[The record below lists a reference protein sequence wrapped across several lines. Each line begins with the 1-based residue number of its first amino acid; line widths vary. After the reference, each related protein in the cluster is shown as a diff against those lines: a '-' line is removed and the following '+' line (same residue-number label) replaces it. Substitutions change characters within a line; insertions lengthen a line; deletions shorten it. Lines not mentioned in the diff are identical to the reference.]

1 MVPFLLKK
9 SATPPIYEKIQRKKH
24 DNINGLVGLQVIL
37 IKKIF
42 YLNLLRSSLYGENQG
57 FFVKFNL
64 SKMTSPILKP

>member
-37 IKKIF
+37 IKNFFLSEFIKII
-42 YLNLLRSSLYGENQG
+42 
-57 FFVKFNL
+57 FVWRKSRLFC
-64 SKMTSPILKP
+64 